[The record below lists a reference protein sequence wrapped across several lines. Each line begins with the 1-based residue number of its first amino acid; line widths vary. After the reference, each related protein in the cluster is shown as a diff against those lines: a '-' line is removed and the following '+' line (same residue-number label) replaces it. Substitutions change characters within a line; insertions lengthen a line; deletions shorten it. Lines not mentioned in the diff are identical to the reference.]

1 MIAWRVD
8 GKPVTLLLLF
18 EAGTAPAL
26 SLPSA
31 PTQQSRGVSHRG
43 GSAEQVGQAVR
54 SRVMEIEY
62 MRTDALRAYAGN
74 AKEHPPEQVDQIAES
89 IRQFGFNDPIAVWGK
104 DNTVVEG
111 HGRLAAAKQIGI
123 TEVPVIRLDHL
134 DDEQRRAYT
143 LAHNQLTLNSGYD
156 MDALRAELEA
166 IDSIDMAAFDFSF
179 ADDDNEEDAERFS
192 VDDIEVYRSY
202 EREHDSR
209 EWFTSNFTFPAAEK
223 EQITA
228 YLQRNK
234 ARIIEEIIAAARE
247 EARG

>member
-1 MIAWRVD
+1 
-8 GKPVTLLLLF
+8 
-18 EAGTAPAL
+18 
-26 SLPSA
+26 
-31 PTQQSRGVSHRG
+31 
-43 GSAEQVGQAVR
+43 
-54 SRVMEIEY
+54 MELQIER

-74 AKEHPPEQVDQIAES
+74 AKEHPQEQVEQIAES

-111 HGRLAAAKQIGI
+111 HGRLAAAKLIGLA
-123 TEVPVIRLDHL
+123 EVPVIRLDHL
-134 DDEQRRAYT
+134 NDEERRAYT

-179 ADDDNEEDAERFS
+179 ADDDEGGDGEQFS

-202 EREHDSR
+202 ERENDTR
-209 EWFTSNFTFPAAEK
+209 EWFTSNFTFPAKDK
-223 EQITA
+223 EAITA

-234 ARIIEEIIAAARE
+234 ARITEEIVAAARE
-247 EARG
+247 EAARWAE